1 MQKTIRLLF
10 TFYRNYY
17 LFSSLITCCCLLIY
31 FNYGIQ
37 TFTELCWFK
46 TLTYGLILFVVNE
59 AKKKEYYY
67 YQNLGVS
74 KALLWG
80 ATLAFDF
87 LLFVLFIILIH
98 QIR

>member
-1 MQKTIRLLF
+1 LTKTLRLLF

-17 LFSSLITCCCLLIY
+17 LFSGLITCCCLSIY
-31 FNYGIQ
+31 FFNGIQ
-37 TFTELCWFK
+37 TFFGLCWFK
-46 TLTYGLILFVVNE
+46 ILTYGAILFVVNE

-67 YQNLGVS
+67 YQNLGLS
-74 KALLWG
+74 KMLLWG

-87 LLFVLFIILIH
+87 FLFVLLIILIH